1 MRWPSRQGMTLAV
14 VHGMSWASQEGTPY
28 PLGVTY
34 CATDRSYNFALY
46 SKHATE
52 VRLLLFAG
60 ELDRPEL
67 ELALDPLQNKSGRVW
82 HCRVAAERVEAC
94 RYYAYRAEGPDPD
107 PPVDLHAFQHDKL
120 LVDPYARLI
129 HFPPGFSRAAA
140 IAPGSNLGRAA
151 LGELTHRR
159 FSLPPSHP
167 HHDGD
172 AVIYEL
178 HVRMFTAHPH
188 SDVAVAD
195 RGTFAG
201 VVAKIPYLRALGVTI
216 VELMP
221 VFQSDP
227 QGADRWGYM
236 PMSFFAPERA
246 YAGSEDPLH
255 AFRVM
260 VDALHAADIEVVL
273 DVVYSHT
280 AEGGAGGP
288 VYSFKG
294 LDNSTYYLAREGGY
308 ADYAACGNSLNAH
321 NRYVR
326 KMILDS
332 MRHWATLGVDGFRF
346 DLASVFA
353 RTPAGTI
360 DFDEP
365 PIFGDI
371 AGDPM
376 FENLRMIAEPW
387 DAAGAYELGRAFPG
401 ISWMQWNGAFRDDV
415 QRFIRGECDAGVLAQ
430 RIYGS
435 DDLFPDDVID
445 AYHAYQS
452 VNYVTCH
459 DGFTLRDLVDAG
471 EPDPALRLRAARN
484 YLALLMLANG
494 TPMLRAGD
502 EMLHGQGGRT
512 NPYDVDDDS
521 VWLDWRDAVTNA
533 PFVRFVTELI
543 ALRRRCGFGRSRFW
557 RQDVRWYGPSGV
569 PNFSS
574 RTLAWFLRGG
584 SHGNDVYVMVNGGSQ
599 PCSFVIQESGDAWT
613 VAIDTTGDAPAAKLE
628 HPSWLLAAHSVVVL
642 ERLR

>member
-1 MRWPSRQGMTLAV
+1 MTLAV

-34 CATDRSYNFALY
+34 CASDRSYNFALY

-60 ELDRPEL
+60 ELERPEL

-94 RYYAYRAEGPDPD
+94 RYYAYRVEGPDPE

-140 IAPGSNLGRAA
+140 IAPGSNLGCAA

-159 FSLPPSHP
+159 FTAPRSRP

-178 HVRMFTAHPH
+178 HVRMFTAHPQ
-188 SDVAVAD
+188 SDVAD

-227 QGADRWGYM
+227 QGDDCWGYM

-246 YAGSEDPLH
+246 YAGSDDPLH

-294 LDNSTYYLAREGGY
+294 LDNSTYYLARDGGY

-387 DAAGAYELGRAFPG
+387 DAAGSYELGRAFPG
-401 ISWMQWNGAFRDDV
+401 VSWMQWNSAFRDDL
-415 QRFIRGECDAGVLAQ
+415 QRFMRGECGAGVLAQ

-471 EPDPALRLRAARN
+471 ESDPALRLRAARN

-512 NPYDVDDDS
+512 NPYDIDDES
-521 VWLDWRDAVTNA
+521 VWLDWRDAETNA
-533 PFVRFVTELI
+533 PFVRYVTELI

-569 PNFSS
+569 PDFSS
-574 RTLAWFLRGG
+574 PTLAWFLRGG
-584 SHGNDVYVMVNGGSQ
+584 SHGNDVYVMVNGSSQ
-599 PCSFVIQESGDAWT
+599 PCPFVIQETGNAWT
-613 VAIDTTGDAPAAKLE
+613 VAIDTTGDAPPAKLE